1 MTTGQAERTRS
12 GAVVW
17 IDDRQAIIT
26 TTADDGRPMVEQLGR
41 GPFEAEAA
49 FDTRTVD
56 AVLDRDPVAV
66 AGPPFARVAF
76 ERAFVAVTH
85 QPERL
90 VDIEPE
96 IDAHDAAHHPIKRSG
111 VTSQPAN

>member
-1 MTTGQAERTRS
+1 MTTRQAERTRS

-26 TTADDGRPMVEQLGR
+26 TTAEDGRPLVEQLGR
-41 GPFEAEAA
+41 GPREGEAA
-49 FDTRTVD
+49 FDARTVD

-66 AGPPFARVAF
+66 SGPAFARVAF
-76 ERAFVAVTH
+76 QRAFVAVTH
-85 QPERL
+85 RPERL

-96 IDAHDAAHHPIKRSG
+96 IDAHDATHYAVSR
-111 VTSQPAN
+111 

>member
-1 MTTGQAERTRS
+1 MTTRQTERTRS

-26 TTADDGRPMVEQLGR
+26 TTADDGRPKVEQLGR
-41 GPFEAEAA
+41 GPAEAEAA
-49 FDTRTVD
+49 FDVRTVD
-56 AVLDRDPVAV
+56 AVLEHDPVAV
-66 AGPPFARVAF
+66 SGPAFARVAF

-85 QPERL
+85 RPERL

-96 IDAHDAAHHPIKRSG
+96 IDAHDATHHALKR
-111 VTSQPAN
+111 

>member
-1 MTTGQAERTRS
+1 MTTRQAERTRS

-26 TTADDGRPMVEQLGR
+26 TTAADGRPLVEQLGR
-41 GPFEAEAA
+41 GPQEAEAV
-49 FDTRTVD
+49 FDARTVD

-66 AGPPFARVAF
+66 AGPAFARVAF

-85 QPERL
+85 RPERL
-90 VDIEPE
+90 LDIEPDTE
-96 IDAHDAAHHPIKRSG
+96 THDAAHHAIRR
-111 VTSQPAN
+111 

>member
-1 MTTGQAERTRS
+1 MTTRQTERTRS

-41 GPFEAEAA
+41 GPQEAEAT
-49 FDTRTVD
+49 FDARTVD
-56 AVLDRDPVAV
+56 AVLDRDSVAV
-66 AGPPFARVAF
+66 SGPAFARVAF

-85 QPERL
+85 RPERL
-90 VDIEPE
+90 TDIEPA
-96 IDAHDAAHHPIKRSG
+96 IDAHEATHHALKR
-111 VTSQPAN
+111 

>member
-1 MTTGQAERTRS
+1 MTTRQAERTRS

-26 TTADDGRPMVEQLGR
+26 TTSDDGHPLVEQLGR
-41 GPFEAEAA
+41 GATEPEAA
-49 FDTRTVD
+49 FDARTVD
-56 AVLDRDPVAV
+56 AVLDRDPVTV
-66 AGPPFARVAF
+66 AGPAFARVAF

-90 VDIEPE
+90 VDVEPQV
-96 IDAHDAAHHPIKRSG
+96 DAHDASRYATRR
-111 VTSQPAN
+111 